1 MSTTIRNFQPIDFKT
16 RFPALDGIRALAVTI
31 VFFNHYGG
39 GSHGGFVLRLLNHLR
54 ENGWVGVDLFFV
66 LSGFLITGI
75 LFDTRTDSHFF
86 KRFFARRSLR
96 IFPVFYLMFAILLLL
111 TPLFHYQ
118 WQWLQLTF
126 LVYFGNFFANYD
138 FSLYELAS
146 PTHPAAKALIGHF
159 WSLCVEEQFYLLWPL
174 VVWTVRD
181 RICLL
186 RTAFSVC
193 LLALLLRIAMCLI
206 FPAYSERWIVRT
218 LPFRMDSLLFGAA
231 LALLLRGPRSDLWQ
245 RSCKWI
251 FLGGMALVVPLFLKF
266 RVIASPWIL
275 TIGFTLLAVT
285 ATGLI
290 GMTLRSGSPA
300 FRFFYVKPLRIV
312 GKYSYGFYLYHMIF
326 QIAFVRLLILVT
338 QKTHSLAIGGIIE
351 LSCAFGASFLVAKL
365 SYDLFEVRFLRWKV
379 QFEYDSE
386 LLEHEHAF
394 TTK

>member
-1 MSTTIRNFQPIDFKT
+1 
-16 RFPALDGIRALAVTI
+16 
-31 VFFNHYGG
+31 
-39 GSHGGFVLRLLNHLR
+39 
-54 ENGWVGVDLFFV
+54 
-66 LSGFLITGI
+66 
-75 LFDTRTDSHFF
+75 
-86 KRFFARRSLR
+86 
-96 IFPVFYLMFAILLLL
+96 
-111 TPLFHYQ
+111 
-118 WQWLQLTF
+118 
-126 LVYFGNFFANYD
+126 
-138 FSLYELAS
+138 
-146 PTHPAAKALIGHF
+146 
-159 WSLCVEEQFYLLWPL
+159 
-174 VVWTVRD
+174 
-181 RICLL
+181 
-186 RTAFSVC
+186 
-193 LLALLLRIAMCLI
+193 
-206 FPAYSERWIVRT
+206 
-218 LPFRMDSLLFGAA
+218 MDSLLFGAA

-275 TIGFTLLAVT
+275 TIGFSLLAVT

-300 FRFFYVKPLRIV
+300 FRFFYVKPLRII
-312 GKYSYGFYLYHMIF
+312 GKYSYGFYIYHMIF

>member
-1 MSTTIRNFQPIDFKT
+1 
-16 RFPALDGIRALAVTI
+16 
-31 VFFNHYGG
+31 
-39 GSHGGFVLRLLNHLR
+39 
-54 ENGWVGVDLFFV
+54 
-66 LSGFLITGI
+66 
-75 LFDTRTDSHFF
+75 
-86 KRFFARRSLR
+86 
-96 IFPVFYLMFAILLLL
+96 
-111 TPLFHYQ
+111 
-118 WQWLQLTF
+118 
-126 LVYFGNFFANYD
+126 
-138 FSLYELAS
+138 
-146 PTHPAAKALIGHF
+146 
-159 WSLCVEEQFYLLWPL
+159 
-174 VVWTVRD
+174 
-181 RICLL
+181 
-186 RTAFSVC
+186 
-193 LLALLLRIAMCLI
+193 
-206 FPAYSERWIVRT
+206 
-218 LPFRMDSLLFGAA
+218 
-231 LALLLRGPRSDLWQ
+231 
-245 RSCKWI
+245 
-251 FLGGMALVVPLFLKF
+251 VVPLFLKF